1 MSLAANAPRAFVI
14 RHIDTDAIVS
24 RRFLTLMAATLKSWK
39 MGGNDDG
46 LDHDVVGLDE
56 DGKPWFLELND
67 GPQDRS
73 NPTGYVLARRV
84 PAAKPA
90 RKAARPALSIV
101 R

>member
-39 MGGNDDG
+39 MGGNADG

-56 DGKPWFLELND
+56 DGKAWFLERTGETLELQTS
-67 GPQDRS
+67 PSPETVRS
-73 NPTGYVLARRV
+73 PDELDLRTSPGTEGSN
-84 PAAKPA
+84 
-90 RKAARPALSIV
+90 
-101 R
+101 